1 MRAQDRAARQR
12 MVDIPSAPITS
23 RAATASATA
32 TRSAPASRRNSSSSS
47 GEDADVHFEREIE
60 RAIIASV
67 ESVMGDASTST
78 SRSGPGSP
86 FDEALRKAIAD
97 SLAEAEAGA
106 RNAEDV
112 EVVSSPEAGA
122 RNAEDV
128 EVVSSPEVVD
138 AATRG
143 RVARRVVE
151 LNSRIR
157 RSILED
163 LGGAAGG
170 GGASSGVNSRVATGN
185 ASGQT
190 TTTTTN
196 DEVEDESPVD
206 VFIRR
211 MGSILE
217 DFDSGG
223 ASLGVTNASAAFHI
237 NEALQ
242 MAGISQ
248 PTRRN
253 LTRMLDAVTR
263 QMERGTERAAAQE
276 NLDSEEENDDA
287 IFVSLAEVKT
297 TMRGFGISGGT
308 ISSLCH
314 TLRRFALS

>member
-23 RAATASATA
+23 RAATATASA

-67 ESVMGDASTST
+67 ESVTGDAST

-112 EVVSSPEAGA
+112 EVVSSPE
-122 RNAEDV
+122 
-128 EVVSSPEVVD
+128 VVD

-151 LNSRIR
+151 INSRIR

-170 GGASSGVNSRVATGN
+170 GGASAGVNSRVATGN
-185 ASGQT
+185 ASGQ

-217 DFDSGG
+217 DFDSDG

-263 QMERGTERAAAQE
+263 QMERGTERAGAQE
-276 NLDSEEENDDA
+276 NLDSDEENDDA

-314 TLRRFALS
+314 TMRRFALY

>member
-1 MRAQDRAARQR
+1 

-67 ESVMGDASTST
+67 ESVTGDASTST

-112 EVVSSPEAGA
+112 EVVSSPE
-122 RNAEDV
+122 
-128 EVVSSPEVVD
+128 VVD

-163 LGGAAGG
+163 FGGAAGG
-170 GGASSGVNSRVATGN
+170 GAAGGGEASASVNSRVATGN
-185 ASGQT
+185 ASGQTTTT

-263 QMERGTERAAAQE
+263 QMERGTERAGAQE

-314 TLRRFALS
+314 TLRCFALS